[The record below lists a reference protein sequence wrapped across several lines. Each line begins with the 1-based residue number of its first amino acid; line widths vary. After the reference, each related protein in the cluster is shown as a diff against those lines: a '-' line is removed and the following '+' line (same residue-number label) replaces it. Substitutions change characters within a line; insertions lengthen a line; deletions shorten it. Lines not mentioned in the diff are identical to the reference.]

1 LNLKLVKENPVLL
14 IGLDLV
20 PVHRQAENFAGLKA
34 FELTAF
40 NVNQWLVPL
49 LLR

>member
-20 PVHRQAENFAGLKA
+20 PVHRQAENFAGLET
-34 FELTAF
+34 FELTTI
-40 NVNQWLVPL
+40 NVNRWLLPL